1 MKRFH
6 IFIIDILKM
15 KAVYILLVS
24 FLLIPSTRFS
34 QEVND
39 RTTGIKVER
48 LLFLVEQMYVEEVDA
63 KKLNQDLVLGMY
75 NTLHPSGL
83 YQPDSIFNKLEI
95 KPLPYFGLG
104 LRIKFKKG
112 KIIVDEVLPNSS
124 AEESGIAIKDEII
137 CIDQDSLNQ
146 VYYYADFDQ
155 LTTSRNKSISKLTI
169 VRKDDTLNFQVK
181 KQDIDG
187 YSLLPLPLFDYKECM
202 NNYKGAIKAFDLIY
216 PDSITN
222 GEITEFGIRY
232 MLEQLDPHSTYISL
246 EEIHDMNAP
255 LKGSFSGVGIR
266 FQILKDTIM
275 VVQAIPGGPSEKVGL
290 MAGDQIIK
298 INDQLVAGIGM
309 KNKGV
314 RDRLLGDK
322 GTKVNVSI
330 KRRNQKNIIDF
341 EIVRDKIPIYSVD
354 ASYMVN
360 SNTGYIKLNNFSST
374 TISEIRKAT
383 FDLKDQ
389 GMENLVLDLQNNG
402 GGYLRTAVDL
412 SDEFLSG
419 IKKIVS
425 TNGRKFP
432 ERKYTTGRKGLLE
445 DGKLIILVNES
456 SASASEIVSG
466 AVQDWDRGL
475 IVGRRTF
482 GKGLVQKP
490 IELPDGSQVR
500 ITTSK
505 YYTPSG
511 RCIQKPYEEGS
522 MAYRKEK
529 YSRYNSGESFNA
541 DSMKFNSDESYQTLL
556 KERTVY
562 GGGGIIPD
570 YFVPLDTTG
579 TSAYFN
585 KLIRKGI
592 FNQFALSWV
601 NKNREYLEKKYPNFD
616 KFNSKFDTQNAV
628 DELIKYAEAEG
639 LEYKEDQYN
648 KAKHVIHTRL
658 KANIA
663 QDLFNYKKFY
673 QIINNLNNALE
684 KSLELLKDDKAFSK
698 LAMNNN

>member
-1 MKRFH
+1 
-6 IFIIDILKM
+6 M
-15 KAVYILLVS
+15 KAVYLLLLS
-24 FLLIPSTRFS
+24 FLLIPTTRFS

-39 RTTGIKVER
+39 RTTGIKIER

-83 YQPDSIFNKLEI
+83 YQPDSIFNTLDIE
-95 KPLPYFGLG
+95 PLPYFGLG

-155 LTTSRNKSISKLTI
+155 LTTSKEKSISKLTI

-187 YSLLPLPLFDYKECM
+187 YNLLPLPLFEYKGCM

-330 KRRNQKNIIDF
+330 KRRNQKNILDF

-374 TISEIRKAT
+374 TLSEIRKAT

-541 DSMKFNSDESYQTLL
+541 DSMKFNSNESYQTLL

-570 YFVPLDTTG
+570 HFVPLDTTG
-579 TSAYFN
+579 TSTYFN

-628 DELIKYAEAEG
+628 DELIEYAEAEG
-639 LEYKEDQYN
+639 LEFKEDQYN

-673 QIINNLNNALE
+673 QIINDLNNALE

>member
-1 MKRFH
+1 MKT
-6 IFIIDILKM
+6 L
-15 KAVYILLVS
+15 Y
-24 FLLIPSTRFS
+24 FLLLIFLLFPGTRFS

-39 RTTGIKVER
+39 RTTGIKIER
-48 LLFLVEQMYVEEVDA
+48 LLFLVEQMYVEDVDT

-83 YQPDSIFNKLEI
+83 YQPDSIFRVLNI
-95 KPLPYFGLG
+95 DPLPYYGLG

-112 KIIVDEVLPNSS
+112 KIIVDEVLSKSS
-124 AEESGIAIKDEII
+124 AQESGIAVNDEII
-137 CIDQDSLNQ
+137 CIDQDSLDQ
-146 VYYYADFDQ
+146 IYYYADFDL
-155 LTTSRNKSISKLTI
+155 LTTSKEKSISKLTI
-169 VRKDDTLNFQVK
+169 VREDDTLNFEVK
-181 KQDIDG
+181 KQDVDG
-187 YSLLPLPLFDYKECM
+187 FSLLPLPSFNHEEVINYYKD
-202 NNYKGAIKAFDLIY
+202 AIKAFDLIY

-290 MAGDQIIK
+290 MAGDQIIR
-298 INDQLVAGIGM
+298 INDEQVAGIGM

-330 KRRNQKNIIDF
+330 KRRNQRKFLDF
-341 EIVRDKIPIYSVD
+341 EITRDKIPIYSVD

-360 SNTGYIKLNNFSST
+360 PNTGYIKLNNFSST

-383 FDLKDQ
+383 FELKHQ

-432 ERKYTTGRKGLLE
+432 ERNYTTGRKGLLE
-445 DGKLIILVNES
+445 EGKLIVLVNES

-466 AVQDWDRGL
+466 AIQDWDRGL

-541 DSMKFNSDESYQTLL
+541 DSMKFNSKESYQTLL
-556 KERTVY
+556 KERIVY

-570 YFVPLDTTG
+570 HFVPLDTTG
-579 TSAYFN
+579 TSTYFN

-601 NKNREYLEKKYPNFD
+601 NKNRESLEKKYPNFD
-616 KFNSKFDTQNAV
+616 KFNSKFDTQKAV
-628 DELIKYAEAEG
+628 NELIKYAEAEG
-639 LEYKEDQYN
+639 LAFKEDQYN

-663 QDLFNYKKFY
+663 QDLYNYKKFY
-673 QIINNLNNALE
+673 QVINSLNNALE
-684 KSLELLKDDKAFSK
+684 KSLELLKDEKAFSK
-698 LAMNNN
+698 LAMNNH

>member
-95 KPLPYFGLG
+95 EPLPYFGLG

-169 VRKDDTLNFQVK
+169 VRKDDTLNFQVE

-541 DSMKFNSDESYQTLL
+541 DSMKFNSDESYRTLL

-639 LEYKEDQYN
+639 LEFKEDQYN

>member
-6 IFIIDILKM
+6 IFITDILKM
-15 KAVYILLVS
+15 KAFYFLLFS
-24 FLLIPSTRFS
+24 FLLIPSIRFS

-39 RTTGIKVER
+39 KTTGIKIER

-95 KPLPYFGLG
+95 EPLPYFGLG

-187 YSLLPLPLFDYKECM
+187 YGLLPLPLFDYKECM

-639 LEYKEDQYN
+639 LEFKEDQYN

>member
-1 MKRFH
+1 
-6 IFIIDILKM
+6 M
-15 KAVYILLVS
+15 KALYF
-24 FLLIPSTRFS
+24 FLLSYLLFPSTRFS

-39 RTTGIKVER
+39 RTTGIKIER
-48 LLFLVEQMYVEEVDA
+48 LLFLVEQMYVEDVDT

-83 YQPDSIFNKLEI
+83 YQPDSIFNTLDIE
-95 KPLPYFGLG
+95 PLPYFGLG

-155 LTTSRNKSISKLTI
+155 LTTSKEKSISKLTI

-181 KQDIDG
+181 KQDVDG
-187 YSLLPLPLFDYKECM
+187 YSLLPLPLFEYKGCM

-330 KRRNQKNIIDF
+330 KRRNQKNILDF

-374 TISEIRKAT
+374 TLSEIRKAT

-432 ERKYTTGRKGLLE
+432 ERKYSTGRKGLLE

-541 DSMKFNSDESYQTLL
+541 DSMKFNSNESYQTLL

-570 YFVPLDTTG
+570 HFVPLDTTG
-579 TSAYFN
+579 TSTYFN

-628 DELIKYAEAEG
+628 DELIEYAEVEG
-639 LEYKEDQYN
+639 LEFKEDQYN

-673 QIINNLNNALE
+673 QVINNLNNALE
-684 KSLELLKDDKAFSK
+684 KSLELLKDEKAFSK
-698 LAMNNN
+698 LAMNNK

>member
-95 KPLPYFGLG
+95 EPLPYFGLG

-124 AEESGIAIKDEII
+124 AEESGISIKDEII

-187 YSLLPLPLFDYKECM
+187 YGLLPLPLFDYKECM

-639 LEYKEDQYN
+639 LEFKEDQYN

>member
-1 MKRFH
+1 
-6 IFIIDILKM
+6 M
-15 KAVYILLVS
+15 KAFYFFLLS
-24 FLLIPSTRFS
+24 FLLFPSTRFS

-39 RTTGIKVER
+39 RTTGIKIER
-48 LLFLVEQMYVEEVDA
+48 LLFLVEQMYVEDVDT

-83 YQPDSIFNKLEI
+83 YQPDSIFKLLNI
-95 KPLPYFGLG
+95 DPLPYYGLG

-112 KIIVDEVLPNSS
+112 KIIVDEVLSKSS
-124 AEESGIAIKDEII
+124 AKESGIAVNDEII
-137 CIDQDSLNQ
+137 CIDQDSLDQ
-146 VYYYADFDQ
+146 IYYYADFDQ
-155 LTTSRNKSISKLTI
+155 LTTSKEKSSSKLTI
-169 VRKDDTLNFQVK
+169 VREDDTLSFEVK

-187 YSLLPLPLFDYKECM
+187 FSLLPLPLFEYKEVI
-202 NNYKGAIKAFDLIY
+202 NYYKDAIKAFDLIY
-216 PDSITN
+216 PDSISN
-222 GEITEFGIRY
+222 GQITEFGIRY

-290 MAGDQIIK
+290 IAGDQIIR
-298 INDQLVAGIGM
+298 INEELVAGIGM

-330 KRRNQKNIIDF
+330 KRRNQKKLLDF
-341 EIVRDKIPIYSVD
+341 EITRDKIPIYSVD

-383 FDLKDQ
+383 FELKDQ

-432 ERKYTTGRKGLLE
+432 ERNYTTGRKGLLE
-445 DGKLIILVNES
+445 EGKLIVLVNES

-541 DSMKFNSDESYQTLL
+541 DSMKFNSNESFQTLL

-570 YFVPLDTTG
+570 HFVPLDTTG
-579 TSAYFN
+579 TSPYFN

-601 NKNREYLEKKYPNFD
+601 NKNRESLEKKYPSFD
-616 KFNSKFDTQNAV
+616 KFNLKFDTQKAV

-639 LEYKEDQYN
+639 LEFSENQYN
-648 KAKHVIHTRL
+648 KAKYVIHTRL

-663 QDLFNYKKFY
+663 QDLYNYKKFY
-673 QIINNLNNALE
+673 QVINSLNNALE
-684 KSLELLKDDKAFSK
+684 KSLELLKDEKAFSK

>member
-1 MKRFH
+1 
-6 IFIIDILKM
+6 M
-15 KAVYILLVS
+15 KALYFFILS
-24 FLLIPSTRFS
+24 YLLFPSTRFS

-39 RTTGIKVER
+39 RTTGIKIER
-48 LLFLVEQMYVEEVDA
+48 LLFLVEQMYVEDVDT

-83 YQPDSIFNKLEI
+83 YQPDSIFKLLNI
-95 KPLPYFGLG
+95 DPLPYYGLG

-112 KIIVDEVLPNSS
+112 KIIVDEVLSKSS
-124 AEESGIAIKDEII
+124 AKESGIAVNDEII
-137 CIDQDSLNQ
+137 CIDQDSLDQ
-146 VYYYADFDQ
+146 IYYYADFDQ
-155 LTTSRNKSISKLTI
+155 LTTSKEKSSSKLTI
-169 VRKDDTLNFQVK
+169 VREDDTLSFEVK

-187 YSLLPLPLFDYKECM
+187 FSLLPLPLFEYKEVI
-202 NNYKGAIKAFDLIY
+202 NYYKDAIKAFDLIY
-216 PDSITN
+216 PDSISN
-222 GEITEFGIRY
+222 GQITEFGIRY

-290 MAGDQIIK
+290 IAGDQIIR
-298 INDQLVAGIGM
+298 INEELVAGIGM

-330 KRRNQKNIIDF
+330 KRRNQKKLLDF
-341 EIVRDKIPIYSVD
+341 EITRDKIPIYSVD

-383 FDLKDQ
+383 FELKDQ

-432 ERKYTTGRKGLLE
+432 ERNYTTGRKGLLE
-445 DGKLIILVNES
+445 EGKLIVLVNES

-541 DSMKFNSDESYQTLL
+541 DSMKFNSNESFQTLL

-570 YFVPLDTTG
+570 HFVPLDTTG
-579 TSAYFN
+579 TSPYFN

-601 NKNREYLEKKYPNFD
+601 NKNRESLEKKYPSFD
-616 KFNSKFDTQNAV
+616 KFNLKFDTQKAV

-639 LEYKEDQYN
+639 LEFSENQYN
-648 KAKHVIHTRL
+648 KAKYVIHTRL

-663 QDLFNYKKFY
+663 QDLYNYKKFY
-673 QIINNLNNALE
+673 QVINSLNNALE
-684 KSLELLKDDKAFSK
+684 KSLELLKDEKAFSK

>member
-1 MKRFH
+1 
-6 IFIIDILKM
+6 M
-15 KAVYILLVS
+15 KAFYFFLLS
-24 FLLIPSTRFS
+24 FLLFPTTRFS

-39 RTTGIKVER
+39 RTTGIKIER
-48 LLFLVEQMYVEEVDA
+48 LLFLVEQMYVEDVDT

-83 YQPDSIFNKLEI
+83 YQPDSIFKLLNI
-95 KPLPYFGLG
+95 DPLPYYGLG

-112 KIIVDEVLPNSS
+112 KIIVDEVLSKSS
-124 AEESGIAIKDEII
+124 AKESGIAVNDEII
-137 CIDQDSLNQ
+137 CIDQDSLDQ
-146 VYYYADFDQ
+146 IYYYADFDQ
-155 LTTSRNKSISKLTI
+155 LTTSKEKSISKLTI
-169 VRKDDTLNFQVK
+169 VREDDTLSFEVK

-187 YSLLPLPLFDYKECM
+187 FSLLPLPLFEYKEVI
-202 NNYKGAIKAFDLIY
+202 NYYKDAIKAFDLIY
-216 PDSITN
+216 PDSISN
-222 GEITEFGIRY
+222 GQITEFGIRY

-290 MAGDQIIK
+290 MAGDQIIR
-298 INDQLVAGIGM
+298 INEELVAGIGM

-330 KRRNQKNIIDF
+330 KRRNQKKLLDF
-341 EIVRDKIPIYSVD
+341 EITRDKIPIYSVD

-383 FDLKDQ
+383 FELKDQ

-432 ERKYTTGRKGLLE
+432 ERNYTTGRKGLLE
-445 DGKLIILVNES
+445 EGKLIVLVNES

-541 DSMKFNSDESYQTLL
+541 DSMKFNSNESFQTLL

-570 YFVPLDTTG
+570 HFVPLDTTG
-579 TSAYFN
+579 TSPYFN

-601 NKNREYLEKKYPNFD
+601 NKNRESLEKKYPSFD
-616 KFNSKFDTQNAV
+616 KFNLKFDTQKAV

-639 LEYKEDQYN
+639 LEFSENQYN
-648 KAKHVIHTRL
+648 KAKYVIHTRL

-663 QDLFNYKKFY
+663 QDLYNYKKFY
-673 QIINNLNNALE
+673 QVINSLNNALE
-684 KSLELLKDDKAFSK
+684 KSLELLNDEKAFSK

>member
-1 MKRFH
+1 
-6 IFIIDILKM
+6 M
-15 KAVYILLVS
+15 KALYFFLLS
-24 FLLIPSTRFS
+24 FLLFPSTRFS

-39 RTTGIKVER
+39 RTTGIKIER
-48 LLFLVEQMYVEEVDA
+48 LLFLVEQMYVEDVDT

-83 YQPDSIFNKLEI
+83 YQPDSIFKLLNI
-95 KPLPYFGLG
+95 DPLPYYGLG

-112 KIIVDEVLPNSS
+112 KIIVDEVLSKSS
-124 AEESGIAIKDEII
+124 AKESGIAVNDEII
-137 CIDQDSLNQ
+137 CIDQDSLDQ
-146 VYYYADFDQ
+146 IYYYADFDQ
-155 LTTSRNKSISKLTI
+155 LTTSKEKSSSKLTI
-169 VRKDDTLNFQVK
+169 VREDDTLSFEVK

-187 YSLLPLPLFDYKECM
+187 FSLLPLPLFEYKEVI
-202 NNYKGAIKAFDLIY
+202 NYYKDAIKAFDLIY
-216 PDSITN
+216 PDTISN
-222 GEITEFGIRY
+222 GQITEFGIRY

-290 MAGDQIIK
+290 MAGDQIIR
-298 INDQLVAGIGM
+298 INEELVAGIGM

-330 KRRNQKNIIDF
+330 KRRNQKKLLDF
-341 EIVRDKIPIYSVD
+341 EITRDKIPIYSVD

-383 FDLKDQ
+383 FELKDQ

-432 ERKYTTGRKGLLE
+432 ERNYTTGRKGLLE
-445 DGKLIILVNES
+445 EGKLIVLVNES

-541 DSMKFNSDESYQTLL
+541 DSMKFNSNESFQTLL

-570 YFVPLDTTG
+570 HFVPLDTTG
-579 TSAYFN
+579 TSPYFN

-601 NKNREYLEKKYPNFD
+601 NKNRESLEKKYPNFE
-616 KFNSKFDTQNAV
+616 KFNSKFDTQKAV

-639 LEYKEDQYN
+639 LDFSENQYN

-663 QDLFNYKKFY
+663 QDLYNYKKFY
-673 QIINNLNNALE
+673 QVINSLNNALE
-684 KSLELLKDDKAFSK
+684 KSLELLNDEKAFSK

>member
-1 MKRFH
+1 
-6 IFIIDILKM
+6 M
-15 KAVYILLVS
+15 KAVYLLLLS
-24 FLLIPSTRFS
+24 FLLIPTTRFS

-39 RTTGIKVER
+39 RTTGIKIER

-83 YQPDSIFNKLEI
+83 YQPDSIFNTLDIE
-95 KPLPYFGLG
+95 PLPYFGLG

-155 LTTSRNKSISKLTI
+155 LTTSKEKSISKLTI

-187 YSLLPLPLFDYKECM
+187 YSLLPLPLFEYKGCM

-330 KRRNQKNIIDF
+330 KRRNQKNILDF

-374 TISEIRKAT
+374 TLSEIRKAT

-541 DSMKFNSDESYQTLL
+541 DSMKFNSNESYQTLL

-570 YFVPLDTTG
+570 HFVPLDTTG
-579 TSAYFN
+579 TSTYFN

-628 DELIKYAEAEG
+628 DELIEYAEAEG
-639 LEYKEDQYN
+639 LEFKEDQYN

-673 QIINNLNNALE
+673 QIINDLNNALE

>member
-1 MKRFH
+1 
-6 IFIIDILKM
+6 M
-15 KAVYILLVS
+15 KAVYFLLLS
-24 FLLIPSTRFS
+24 FFLIPSIRFS
-34 QEVND
+34 QETND
-39 RTTGIKVER
+39 RTTGIKIER
-48 LLFLVEQMYVEEVDA
+48 LLFLVEQMYVEEVDS

-75 NTLHPSGL
+75 NTLNSSGL
-83 YQPDSIFNKLEI
+83 YQPDSVFKKLNIE
-95 KPLPYFGLG
+95 PLPYYGLG

-112 KIIVDEVLPNSS
+112 KIIVDEVLANSS
-124 AEESGIAIKDEII
+124 AEKSGIETNDEII
-137 CIDQDSLNQ
+137 CIDQDSLDQ
-146 VYYYADFDQ
+146 VYYYADFDL
-155 LTTSRNKSISKLTI
+155 LTTTKEKSTSKLTI
-169 VRKDDTLNFQVK
+169 VRKDDTLNIEVEKNKINGF
-181 KQDIDG
+181 
-187 YSLLPLPLFDYKECM
+187 SLLPLPLFDENESMSKYQD
-202 NNYKGAIKAFDLIY
+202 AIKAFDLIY
-216 PDSITN
+216 PDSISN

-255 LKGSFSGVGIR
+255 LQGSFSGVGIR

-298 INDQLVAGIGM
+298 INEELVAGIGM

-322 GTKVNVSI
+322 GTKVSVSI
-330 KRRNQKNIIDF
+330 KRRKQNKLIDF
-341 EIVRDKIPIYSVD
+341 EIVRDNIPIYSVD

-383 FDLKDQ
+383 FELQDQ
-389 GMENLVLDLQNNG
+389 GMKNLVLDLQNNG

-419 IKKIVS
+419 TKKIVS

-432 ERKYTTGRKGLLE
+432 ERNYTTGRKGLLE
-445 DGKLIILVNES
+445 DGRLIILVNES

-541 DSMKFNSDESYQTLL
+541 DSMKFNTEESYQTLL
-556 KERTVY
+556 KERIVY

-570 YFVPLDTTG
+570 HFVPLDTTG
-579 TSAYFN
+579 TSPYFN
-585 KLIRKGI
+585 SMIRKGI

-601 NKNREYLEKKYPNFD
+601 NKNRESLEKKYPSFE
-616 KFNSKFDTQNAV
+616 KFNSKFETEKAV
-628 DELIKYAEAEG
+628 EELIEYAKAEG
-639 LEYKEDQYN
+639 LEFNEEQYT
-648 KAKHVIHTRL
+648 KAKFVIHTRL

-663 QDLFNYKKFY
+663 QDLYNYSKFY
-673 QIINNLNNALE
+673 QVINNLNNALE

-698 LAMNNN
+698 LAMNNY

>member
-1 MKRFH
+1 
-6 IFIIDILKM
+6 M
-15 KAVYILLVS
+15 KALYFFLLS
-24 FLLIPSTRFS
+24 FLLFPSTRFS

-39 RTTGIKVER
+39 RTTGIKIER
-48 LLFLVEQMYVEEVDA
+48 LLFLVEQMYVEDVDT

-83 YQPDSIFNKLEI
+83 YQPDSIFKLLNI
-95 KPLPYFGLG
+95 DPLPYYGLG

-112 KIIVDEVLPNSS
+112 KIIVDEVLSKSS
-124 AEESGIAIKDEII
+124 AKESGIAVNDEII
-137 CIDQDSLNQ
+137 CIDQDSLDQ
-146 VYYYADFDQ
+146 IYYYADFDQ
-155 LTTSRNKSISKLTI
+155 LTTSKEKSSSKLTI
-169 VRKDDTLNFQVK
+169 VREDDTLSFEVK

-187 YSLLPLPLFDYKECM
+187 FSLLPLPLFEYKEVI
-202 NNYKGAIKAFDLIY
+202 NYYKDAIKAFDLIY
-216 PDSITN
+216 PDSISN
-222 GEITEFGIRY
+222 GQITEFGIRY

-290 MAGDQIIK
+290 IAGDQIIR
-298 INDQLVAGIGM
+298 INEELVAGIGM

-330 KRRNQKNIIDF
+330 KRRNQKKLLDF
-341 EIVRDKIPIYSVD
+341 EITRDKIPIYSVD

-383 FDLKDQ
+383 FELKDQ

-432 ERKYTTGRKGLLE
+432 ERNYTTGRKGLLE
-445 DGKLIILVNES
+445 EGKLIVLVNES

-541 DSMKFNSDESYQTLL
+541 DSMKFNSNESFQTLL

-570 YFVPLDTTG
+570 HFVPLDTTG
-579 TSAYFN
+579 TSPYFN

-601 NKNREYLEKKYPNFD
+601 NKNRESLEKKYPSFD
-616 KFNSKFDTQNAV
+616 KFNLKFDTQKAV

-639 LEYKEDQYN
+639 LEFSENQYN
-648 KAKHVIHTRL
+648 KAKYVIHTRL

-663 QDLFNYKKFY
+663 QDLYNYKKFY
-673 QIINNLNNALE
+673 QVINSLNNALE
-684 KSLELLKDDKAFSK
+684 KSLELLNDEKAFSK

>member
-1 MKRFH
+1 
-6 IFIIDILKM
+6 M
-15 KAVYILLVS
+15 KALYFFLLS
-24 FLLIPSTRFS
+24 FLLFPSTRFS

-39 RTTGIKVER
+39 RTTGIKIER
-48 LLFLVEQMYVEEVDA
+48 LLFLVEQMYVEDVDT

-83 YQPDSIFNKLEI
+83 YQPDSIFKLLNI
-95 KPLPYFGLG
+95 DPLPYYGLG

-112 KIIVDEVLPNSS
+112 KIIVDEVLSKSS
-124 AEESGIAIKDEII
+124 AKESGIAVNDEII
-137 CIDQDSLNQ
+137 CIDQDSLDQ
-146 VYYYADFDQ
+146 IYYYADFDQ
-155 LTTSRNKSISKLTI
+155 LTTSKEKSSSKLTI
-169 VRKDDTLNFQVK
+169 VREDDTLSFEVK

-187 YSLLPLPLFDYKECM
+187 FSLLPLPLFEYKEVI
-202 NNYKGAIKAFDLIY
+202 NYYKDAIKAFDLIY
-216 PDSITN
+216 PDSISN
-222 GEITEFGIRY
+222 GQITEFGIRY

-290 MAGDQIIK
+290 IAGDQIIR
-298 INDQLVAGIGM
+298 INEELVAGIGM

-330 KRRNQKNIIDF
+330 KRRNQKKLLDF
-341 EIVRDKIPIYSVD
+341 EITRDKIPIYSVD

-383 FDLKDQ
+383 FELKDQ

-432 ERKYTTGRKGLLE
+432 ERNYTTGRKGLLE
-445 DGKLIILVNES
+445 EGKLIVLVNES

-541 DSMKFNSDESYQTLL
+541 DSMKFNSNEPFQTLL

-570 YFVPLDTTG
+570 HFVPLDTTG
-579 TSAYFN
+579 TSPYFN

-601 NKNREYLEKKYPNFD
+601 NKNRESLEKKYPSFD
-616 KFNSKFDTQNAV
+616 KFNLKFDTQKAV

-639 LEYKEDQYN
+639 LEFSENQYN
-648 KAKHVIHTRL
+648 KAKYVIHTRL

-663 QDLFNYKKFY
+663 QDLYNYKKFY
-673 QIINNLNNALE
+673 QVINSLNNALE
-684 KSLELLKDDKAFSK
+684 KSLELLKDEKAFSK

>member
-1 MKRFH
+1 
-6 IFIIDILKM
+6 M
-15 KAVYILLVS
+15 KAVYLLLLS
-24 FLLIPSTRFS
+24 FLLIPTTRFS

-39 RTTGIKVER
+39 RTTGIKIER

-63 KKLNQDLVLGMY
+63 KRLNQDLVLGMY

-83 YQPDSIFNKLEI
+83 YQPDSIFNTLDIE
-95 KPLPYFGLG
+95 PLPYFGLG

-155 LTTSRNKSISKLTI
+155 LTTSKEKSISKLTI

-187 YSLLPLPLFDYKECM
+187 YSLLPLPLFEYKGCM

-330 KRRNQKNIIDF
+330 KRRNQKNILDF

-541 DSMKFNSDESYQTLL
+541 DSMKFNSNESYQTLL

-570 YFVPLDTTG
+570 HFVPLDTTG

-628 DELIKYAEAEG
+628 DELIEYAEVEG
-639 LEYKEDQYN
+639 LEFKEDQYN

-673 QIINNLNNALE
+673 QIINDLNNALE
-684 KSLELLKDDKAFSK
+684 KSIELLKDDKAFSK

>member
-1 MKRFH
+1 
-6 IFIIDILKM
+6 M
-15 KAVYILLVS
+15 KAVYLLLLS
-24 FLLIPSTRFS
+24 FLLIPTTRFS

-39 RTTGIKVER
+39 RTTGIKIER

-83 YQPDSIFNKLEI
+83 YQPDSIFNTLDIE
-95 KPLPYFGLG
+95 PLPYFGLG

-124 AEESGIAIKDEII
+124 AEESGIANKDEII

-155 LTTSRNKSISKLTI
+155 LTTSKEKSISKLTI
-169 VRKDDTLNFQVK
+169 VRKDDTLNFQIK

-187 YSLLPLPLFDYKECM
+187 YSLLPLPLFEHKGCM

-330 KRRNQKNIIDF
+330 KRRNQKNILDF

-374 TISEIRKAT
+374 TLSEIRKAT

-432 ERKYTTGRKGLLE
+432 ERKYTTGRKGLIE

-541 DSMKFNSDESYQTLL
+541 DSMKFNSNESYQTLL

-570 YFVPLDTTG
+570 HFVPLDTTG
-579 TSAYFN
+579 TSTYFN

-628 DELIKYAEAEG
+628 DELIEYAEVEG
-639 LEYKEDQYN
+639 LEFKEDQYN

-673 QIINNLNNALE
+673 QIINDLNNALE

>member
-1 MKRFH
+1 
-6 IFIIDILKM
+6 
-15 KAVYILLVS
+15 
-24 FLLIPSTRFS
+24 
-34 QEVND
+34 
-39 RTTGIKVER
+39 
-48 LLFLVEQMYVEEVDA
+48 MYVEDVNSAE
-63 KKLNQDLVLGMY
+63 LQEDLVLGMY
-75 NTLHPSGL
+75 NMLHPSGI
-83 YQPDSIFNKLEI
+83 YQPDSVFVNLNLSAKST
-95 KPLPYFGLG
+95 FGLG
-104 LRIKFKKG
+104 LRIKFQKG
-112 KIIVDEVLPNSS
+112 KILVDKVLPNSS
-124 AEESGIAIKDEII
+124 AEKVGIKSKDEII
-137 CIDQDSLNQ
+137 CIDNDSLQQ
-146 VYYYADFDQ
+146 VYYYADFDRLTATKKASESQ
-155 LTTSRNKSISKLTI
+155 LTIIREKDTLSFT
-169 VRKDDTLNFQVK
+169 VRKEA
-181 KQDIDG
+181 IDG
-187 YSLLPLPLFDYKECM
+187 YQMLPIPLGNGQNSISNYQDAIQLFDY
-202 NNYKGAIKAFDLIY
+202 IY
-216 PDSITN
+216 PDSVSN
-222 GEITEFGIRY
+222 GTITEHGIRY

-255 LKGSFSGVGIR
+255 LKGSFTGVGIR

-298 INDQLVAGIGM
+298 IQDELVAGIGM

-322 GTKVNVSI
+322 GTKVNVTI
-330 KRRNQKNIIDF
+330 KRGKTNSFLDF
-341 EIVRDKIPIYSVD
+341 EIIRDKIPIYSVD

-374 TISEIRKAT
+374 TMAEIRKAS
-383 FDLKDQ
+383 FELKDQ
-389 GMENLVLDLQNNG
+389 GMENLILDLQNNG

-419 IKKIVS
+419 TKKIVS

-432 ERKYTTGRKGLLE
+432 ERIYKTGQKGLLE
-445 DGKLIILVNES
+445 KGKLVVLVNES

-466 AVQDWDRGL
+466 AIQDWDRGL

-511 RCIQKPYEEGS
+511 RCIQKPYEDGS
-522 MAYRKEK
+522 LAYRKEK
-529 YSRYNSGESFNA
+529 YNRYNSGESFSV
-541 DSMKFNSDESYQTLL
+541 DSIKFNSNETFQTLI
-556 KERTVY
+556 KDRTVY

-579 TSAYFN
+579 TSPYFN

-592 FNQFALSWV
+592 LNQFALSWV
-601 NKNREYLEKKYPNFD
+601 NDNRKELEKKYTNFD
-616 KFNSKFDTQNAV
+616 KFNDKFSTDNV
-628 DELIKYAEAEG
+628 VKKLIEYAEVEG
-639 LEYKEDQYN
+639 VAFNESQYE
-648 KAKHVIHTRL
+648 KAKSVIHTRI

-663 QDLFNYKKFY
+663 QDLFDYKRFY
-673 QIINNLNNALE
+673 QVINKLNNSLE

-698 LAMNNN
+698 LALNNQ

>member
-1 MKRFH
+1 
-6 IFIIDILKM
+6 M
-15 KAVYILLVS
+15 KALYFFLLS
-24 FLLIPSTRFS
+24 FLLFPSTRFS

-39 RTTGIKVER
+39 RTTGIKIER
-48 LLFLVEQMYVEEVDA
+48 LLFLVEQMYVEDVDT

-83 YQPDSIFNKLEI
+83 YQPDSIFKLLNI
-95 KPLPYFGLG
+95 DPLPYYGLG

-112 KIIVDEVLPNSS
+112 KIIVDEVLSKSS
-124 AEESGIAIKDEII
+124 AKESGIAVNDEII
-137 CIDQDSLNQ
+137 CIDQDSLDQ
-146 VYYYADFDQ
+146 IYYYADFDQ
-155 LTTSRNKSISKLTI
+155 LTTSKEKTSSKLTI
-169 VRKDDTLNFQVK
+169 VREDDTLSFEVK

-187 YSLLPLPLFDYKECM
+187 FSLLPLPLFEYKEVI
-202 NNYKGAIKAFDLIY
+202 NYYKDAIKAFDLIY
-216 PDSITN
+216 PDSISN
-222 GEITEFGIRY
+222 GQITEFGIRY

-290 MAGDQIIK
+290 MAGDQIIR
-298 INDQLVAGIGM
+298 INEELVAGIGM

-330 KRRNQKNIIDF
+330 KRRSQKKLLDF
-341 EIVRDKIPIYSVD
+341 EITRDKIPIYSVD

-383 FDLKDQ
+383 FELKDQ

-432 ERKYTTGRKGLLE
+432 ERNYTTGRKGLLE
-445 DGKLIILVNES
+445 EGKLIVLVNES

-541 DSMKFNSDESYQTLL
+541 DSIKFNSNESFQTLL

-570 YFVPLDTTG
+570 HFVPLDTTG
-579 TSAYFN
+579 TSPYFN

-601 NKNREYLEKKYPNFD
+601 NKNRESLEKKYPNFD
-616 KFNSKFDTQNAV
+616 KFNSKFDTQKAV

-639 LEYKEDQYN
+639 LEFSENQYN

-663 QDLFNYKKFY
+663 QDLYNYKKFY
-673 QIINNLNNALE
+673 QVINSLNNALE
-684 KSLELLKDDKAFSK
+684 KSLELLKDEKAFSK

>member
-95 KPLPYFGLG
+95 EPLPYFGLG
-104 LRIKFKKG
+104 LKIKFKKG

-616 KFNSKFDTQNAV
+616 RFNSKFDTQNAV

-639 LEYKEDQYN
+639 LEFKEDQYN

>member
-1 MKRFH
+1 
-6 IFIIDILKM
+6 M
-15 KAVYILLVS
+15 KALYF
-24 FLLIPSTRFS
+24 FLLSYLLFPSTRFS

-39 RTTGIKVER
+39 RTTGIKIER
-48 LLFLVEQMYVEEVDA
+48 LLFLVEQMYVEDVDT

-83 YQPDSIFNKLEI
+83 YQPDSIFKLLNI
-95 KPLPYFGLG
+95 DPLPYYGLG

-112 KIIVDEVLPNSS
+112 KIIVDEVLSKSS
-124 AEESGIAIKDEII
+124 AKESGIAVNDEII
-137 CIDQDSLNQ
+137 CIDQDSLDQ
-146 VYYYADFDQ
+146 IYYYADFDQ
-155 LTTSRNKSISKLTI
+155 LTTSKEKSSSKLTI
-169 VRKDDTLNFQVK
+169 VREDDTLSFEVK

-187 YSLLPLPLFDYKECM
+187 FSLLPLPLFEYKEVI
-202 NNYKGAIKAFDLIY
+202 NYYKDAIKAFDLIY
-216 PDSITN
+216 PDTISN
-222 GEITEFGIRY
+222 GQITEFGIRY

-290 MAGDQIIK
+290 MAGDQIIR
-298 INDQLVAGIGM
+298 INEELVAGIGM

-330 KRRNQKNIIDF
+330 KRRNQKKLLDF
-341 EIVRDKIPIYSVD
+341 EITRDKIPIYSVD

-383 FDLKDQ
+383 FELKDQ

-432 ERKYTTGRKGLLE
+432 ERNYTTGRKGLLE
-445 DGKLIILVNES
+445 EGKLIVLVNES

-541 DSMKFNSDESYQTLL
+541 DSMKFNSNESFQTLL

-570 YFVPLDTTG
+570 HFVPLDTTG
-579 TSAYFN
+579 TSPYFN

-601 NKNREYLEKKYPNFD
+601 NKNRESLEKKYPNFD
-616 KFNSKFDTQNAV
+616 KFNSKFDTQKAV

-639 LEYKEDQYN
+639 LEFSENQYN
-648 KAKHVIHTRL
+648 KAKYVIHTRL

-663 QDLFNYKKFY
+663 QDLYNYKKFY
-673 QIINNLNNALE
+673 QVINSLNNALE
-684 KSLELLKDDKAFSK
+684 KSLELLNDEKAFSK

>member
-1 MKRFH
+1 
-6 IFIIDILKM
+6 M
-15 KAVYILLVS
+15 KAVYLLLLS
-24 FLLIPSTRFS
+24 FLLIPTTRFS

-39 RTTGIKVER
+39 RTTGIKIER

-83 YQPDSIFNKLEI
+83 YQPDSIFNTLDIE
-95 KPLPYFGLG
+95 PLPYFGLG

-155 LTTSRNKSISKLTI
+155 LTTSKEKSISKLTI

-187 YSLLPLPLFDYKECM
+187 YSLLPLPLFEYKGCM

-330 KRRNQKNIIDF
+330 KRRNQKNILDF

-374 TISEIRKAT
+374 TLSEIRKAT

-541 DSMKFNSDESYQTLL
+541 DSMKFNSNESYQTLL

-570 YFVPLDTTG
+570 HFVPLDTTG
-579 TSAYFN
+579 TSIYFN

-628 DELIKYAEAEG
+628 DELIEYAEVEG
-639 LEYKEDQYN
+639 LEFKEDQYN

-673 QIINNLNNALE
+673 QIINDLNNALE

>member
-1 MKRFH
+1 
-6 IFIIDILKM
+6 M
-15 KAVYILLVS
+15 KAVYLLLLS
-24 FLLIPSTRFS
+24 FLLIPTTRFS

-39 RTTGIKVER
+39 RTTGIKIER

-83 YQPDSIFNKLEI
+83 YQPDSIFNTLDIE
-95 KPLPYFGLG
+95 PLPYFGLG

-155 LTTSRNKSISKLTI
+155 LTTSKEKSISKLTI
-169 VRKDDTLNFQVK
+169 VRKDDTLNFQIK

-187 YSLLPLPLFDYKECM
+187 YSLLPLPLFEYKGCM

-330 KRRNQKNIIDF
+330 KRRNQKNILDF

-374 TISEIRKAT
+374 TLSEIRKAT

-541 DSMKFNSDESYQTLL
+541 DSMKFNSNESYQTLL

-570 YFVPLDTTG
+570 HFVPLDTTG
-579 TSAYFN
+579 TSTYFN

-628 DELIKYAEAEG
+628 DELIEYAEVEG
-639 LEYKEDQYN
+639 LEFKEDQYN

-673 QIINNLNNALE
+673 QIINDLNNALE

>member
-1 MKRFH
+1 
-6 IFIIDILKM
+6 M

-95 KPLPYFGLG
+95 EPLPYFGLG

-187 YSLLPLPLFDYKECM
+187 YGLLPLPLFDYKECM

-639 LEYKEDQYN
+639 LEFKEDQYN

>member
-1 MKRFH
+1 MKTFY
-6 IFIIDILKM
+6 FF
-15 KAVYILLVS
+15 LLS
-24 FLLIPSTRFS
+24 FLLFPSTRFS

-39 RTTGIKVER
+39 RTTGIKIER
-48 LLFLVEQMYVEEVDA
+48 LLFLVEQMYVEDVDT

-83 YQPDSIFNKLEI
+83 YQPDSIFKLLNI
-95 KPLPYFGLG
+95 DPLPYYGLG

-112 KIIVDEVLPNSS
+112 KIIVDEVLSKSS
-124 AEESGIAIKDEII
+124 AKESGIAVNDEII
-137 CIDQDSLNQ
+137 CIDQDSLDQ
-146 VYYYADFDQ
+146 IYYYADFDQ
-155 LTTSRNKSISKLTI
+155 LTTSKEKSSSKLTI
-169 VRKDDTLNFQVK
+169 VREDDTLSFEVK

-187 YSLLPLPLFDYKECM
+187 FSLLPLPLFEYKEVI
-202 NNYKGAIKAFDLIY
+202 NYYKDAIKAFDLIY
-216 PDSITN
+216 PDSISN
-222 GEITEFGIRY
+222 GQITEFGIRY

-290 MAGDQIIK
+290 IAGDQIIR
-298 INDQLVAGIGM
+298 INEELVAGIGM

-330 KRRNQKNIIDF
+330 KRRNQKKLLDF
-341 EIVRDKIPIYSVD
+341 EITRDKIPIYSVD

-383 FDLKDQ
+383 FELKDQ

-432 ERKYTTGRKGLLE
+432 ERNYTTGRKGLLE
-445 DGKLIILVNES
+445 EGKLIVLVNES

-541 DSMKFNSDESYQTLL
+541 DSMKFNSNESFQTLL

-570 YFVPLDTTG
+570 HFVPLDTTG
-579 TSAYFN
+579 TSPYFN

-601 NKNREYLEKKYPNFD
+601 NKNRESLEKKYPSFD
-616 KFNSKFDTQNAV
+616 KFNLKFDTQKAV

-639 LEYKEDQYN
+639 LEFSENQYN
-648 KAKHVIHTRL
+648 KAKYVIHTRL

-663 QDLFNYKKFY
+663 QDLYNYKKFY
-673 QIINNLNNALE
+673 QVINSLNNALE
-684 KSLELLKDDKAFSK
+684 KSLELLNDEKAFSK

>member
-1 MKRFH
+1 
-6 IFIIDILKM
+6 M
-15 KAVYILLVS
+15 KAVYLLLLS
-24 FLLIPSTRFS
+24 FLLIPTTRFS

-39 RTTGIKVER
+39 RTTGIKIER

-83 YQPDSIFNKLEI
+83 YQPDSIFNTLDIE
-95 KPLPYFGLG
+95 PLPYFGLG

-155 LTTSRNKSISKLTI
+155 LTTSKEKSISKLTI
-169 VRKDDTLNFQVK
+169 VRKDDTLNFQIK

-187 YSLLPLPLFDYKECM
+187 YSLLPLPLFEYKGCM

-330 KRRNQKNIIDF
+330 KRRNQKNILDF

-541 DSMKFNSDESYQTLL
+541 DSMKFNSNESYQTLL

-570 YFVPLDTTG
+570 HFVPLDTTG
-579 TSAYFN
+579 TSTYFN

-628 DELIKYAEAEG
+628 DELIEYAEVEG
-639 LEYKEDQYN
+639 LEFKEDQYN

-673 QIINNLNNALE
+673 QIINDLNNALE

>member
-1 MKRFH
+1 
-6 IFIIDILKM
+6 M
-15 KAVYILLVS
+15 KALYF
-24 FLLIPSTRFS
+24 FLLSYLLFPSTRFS

-39 RTTGIKVER
+39 RTTGIKIER
-48 LLFLVEQMYVEEVDA
+48 LLFLVEQMYVEDVDT

-83 YQPDSIFNKLEI
+83 YQPDSIFKLLNI
-95 KPLPYFGLG
+95 DPLPYYGLG

-112 KIIVDEVLPNSS
+112 KIIVDEVLSKSS
-124 AEESGIAIKDEII
+124 AKESGIAVNDEII
-137 CIDQDSLNQ
+137 CIDQDSLDQ
-146 VYYYADFDQ
+146 IYYYADFDQ
-155 LTTSRNKSISKLTI
+155 LTTSKEKSSSKLTI
-169 VRKDDTLNFQVK
+169 VREDDTLSFEVK

-187 YSLLPLPLFDYKECM
+187 FSLLPLPLFEYKEVI
-202 NNYKGAIKAFDLIY
+202 NYYKDAIKAFDLIY
-216 PDSITN
+216 PDTISN
-222 GEITEFGIRY
+222 GQITEFGIRY

-290 MAGDQIIK
+290 MAGDQIIR
-298 INDQLVAGIGM
+298 INEELVAGIGM

-330 KRRNQKNIIDF
+330 KRRNQKKLLDF
-341 EIVRDKIPIYSVD
+341 EITRDKIPIYSVD

-383 FDLKDQ
+383 FELKDQ

-432 ERKYTTGRKGLLE
+432 ERNYTTGRKGLLE
-445 DGKLIILVNES
+445 EGKLIVLVNES

-541 DSMKFNSDESYQTLL
+541 DSMKFNSNESFQTLL

-570 YFVPLDTTG
+570 HFVPLDTTG
-579 TSAYFN
+579 TSPYFN

-601 NKNREYLEKKYPNFD
+601 NKNRELLEKKYPNFD
-616 KFNSKFDTQNAV
+616 KFNLKFDTQKAV

-639 LEYKEDQYN
+639 LEFSENQYN
-648 KAKHVIHTRL
+648 KAKYVIHTRL

-663 QDLFNYKKFY
+663 QDLYNYKKFY
-673 QIINNLNNALE
+673 QVINSLNNALE
-684 KSLELLKDDKAFSK
+684 KSLELLNDEKAFSK

>member
-1 MKRFH
+1 
-6 IFIIDILKM
+6 M

-95 KPLPYFGLG
+95 EPLPYFGLG

-169 VRKDDTLNFQVK
+169 VRKDDTLTFQVK

-330 KRRNQKNIIDF
+330 KRRYQKNIIDF

-541 DSMKFNSDESYQTLL
+541 DSMKFNSDESYLTLL

-616 KFNSKFDTQNAV
+616 RFNSKFDTQNAV

-639 LEYKEDQYN
+639 LEFKEDQYN

>member
-95 KPLPYFGLG
+95 EPLPYFGLG

-169 VRKDDTLNFQVK
+169 VRKDDTLNFQVE

-639 LEYKEDQYN
+639 LEFKEDQYN

>member
-616 KFNSKFDTQNAV
+616 KFDSKFDTQNAV

-639 LEYKEDQYN
+639 LEFKEDQYN

>member
-1 MKRFH
+1 
-6 IFIIDILKM
+6 M
-15 KAVYILLVS
+15 KALYFFLLS
-24 FLLIPSTRFS
+24 FLLFPSTRFS

-39 RTTGIKVER
+39 RTTGIKIER
-48 LLFLVEQMYVEEVDA
+48 LLFLVEQMYVEDVDT

-83 YQPDSIFNKLEI
+83 YQPDSIFKLLNI
-95 KPLPYFGLG
+95 DPLPYYGLG

-112 KIIVDEVLPNSS
+112 KIIVDEVLSKSS
-124 AEESGIAIKDEII
+124 AKESGIAVNDEII
-137 CIDQDSLNQ
+137 CIDQDSLDQ
-146 VYYYADFDQ
+146 IYYYADFDQ
-155 LTTSRNKSISKLTI
+155 LTTSKEKSSSKLTI
-169 VRKDDTLNFQVK
+169 VREDDTLNFEVK

-187 YSLLPLPLFDYKECM
+187 FSLLPLPLFEYKEVI
-202 NNYKGAIKAFDLIY
+202 NYYKDAIKAFDLIY
-216 PDSITN
+216 PDSISN
-222 GEITEFGIRY
+222 GQITEFGIRY

-290 MAGDQIIK
+290 IAGDQIIR
-298 INDQLVAGIGM
+298 INEELVAGIGM

-330 KRRNQKNIIDF
+330 KRRNQKKLLDF
-341 EIVRDKIPIYSVD
+341 EITRDKIPIYSVD

-383 FDLKDQ
+383 FELKDQ

-432 ERKYTTGRKGLLE
+432 ERNYTTGRKGLLE
-445 DGKLIILVNES
+445 EGKLIVLVNES

-541 DSMKFNSDESYQTLL
+541 DSMKFNSNESFQTLL

-570 YFVPLDTTG
+570 HFVPLDTTG
-579 TSAYFN
+579 TSPYFN

-601 NKNREYLEKKYPNFD
+601 NKNRESLEKKYPSFD
-616 KFNSKFDTQNAV
+616 KFNLKFDTQKAV

-639 LEYKEDQYN
+639 LEFSENQYN
-648 KAKHVIHTRL
+648 KAKYVIHTRL

-663 QDLFNYKKFY
+663 QDLYNYKKFY
-673 QIINNLNNALE
+673 QVINSLNNALK
-684 KSLELLKDDKAFSK
+684 KSLELLNDEKAFSK
-698 LAMNNN
+698 LAMNKN